1 MIPRSRLALLAALLA
16 LAACGDERGLLLSK
30 VPERCKT
37 LRFCALAS
45 RTARDRGDYAAL
57 ARYLRSACAQRDP
70 KPCEVVMDEL
80 RLYGLSFKE
89 AGKVRPFLEPA
100 CNAGAADACHAL
112 GQVERPD
119 DFVAAE
125 WFEKGCLLGLGWS
138 CHELAWL
145 MQSGA
150 IWRDE
155 GRLRR
160 ARGRACA
167 AGIQWDCGPTPP
179 DPRVLPRVR

>member
-1 MIPRSRLALLAALLA
+1 MIPRSRLALLAALLG
-16 LAACGDERGLLLSK
+16 LAACGDDPGLLLSK
-30 VPERCKT
+30 VPETCKT
-37 LRFCALAS
+37 PHFCAFAS

-57 ARYLRSACAQRDP
+57 ARYLRSACAQGDS
-70 KPCEVVMDEL
+70 KPCEVVMDAFS
-80 RLYGLSFKE
+80 LYGFE
-89 AGKVRPFLEPA
+89 QAEKVFSFLEPA

-112 GQVERPD
+112 GQLGRPD

-138 CHELAWL
+138 CHGLAWL

-155 GRLRR
+155 GRLGR

-167 AGIQWDCGPTPP
+167 AGIEWDCGPTAP